1 MKKFYLLVSLM
12 ALFTS
17 LNAQHVATFD
27 DFDLQP
33 DSYWNGS
40 DGSGGVESNGF
51 WFPNDYNSDYG
62 SWSGFSVSNMKDS
75 VTAGYGNQYSAVT
88 ASGVDSSANYAVA
101 YVSGEL
107 TMQFENPAEISGFFI
122 TNATYSYLSM
132 RDGDDYA
139 KKFGGEDGTD
149 EDYFKL
155 IVSGVDI
162 YENETSSV
170 EFFLADFRAEDPDSD
185 YIVNTWEWVDLGS
198 LGVVT
203 ELNFILESTDTGD
216 WGMNTP
222 AYFCMDNFNG
232 IPPDSPI
239 LLAEADLED
248 SGLAGESYYNVSDTE
263 LKIYPNP
270 VKNSFFVELPPSAE
284 EIFLADQSGRIIFQ
298 KEIHAVSGMSISAL
312 NNRSPGIYFLKVKNS
327 GGIMT
332 FKVIKN

>member
-1 MKKFYLLVSLM
+1 MKRFYLSACLL

-17 LNAQHVATFD
+17 LDAQHVATFD

-40 DGSGGVESNGF
+40 DGSGGFESDGF
-51 WFPNDYNSDYG
+51 WFPNDYNSEWG

-88 ASGVDSSANYAVA
+88 TSGVDSSANYAVA

-107 TMQFENPAEISGFFI
+107 IMQFENPTEISGFFI

-162 YENETSSV
+162 YGNETSSV

-185 YIVNTWEWVDLGS
+185 YILNTWEWVDLSS
-198 LGVVT
+198 LGVLT
-203 ELNFILESTDTGD
+203 GLNFSLESTDTGD
-216 WGMNTP
+216 WDMNTP

-232 IPPDSPI
+232 IPTDSLT
-239 LLAEADLED
+239 LLAE
-248 SGLAGESYYNVSDTE
+248 ESYYNGSDTE
-263 LKIYPNP
+263 LKVYPNP

-284 EIFLADQSGRIIFQ
+284 ELFLADQSGRIIFQ
-298 KEIHAVSGMSISAL
+298 KDVHSASRVSIFAL
-312 NNRSPGIYFLKVKNS
+312 NNRSPGIYFLKVKSS
-327 GGIMT
+327 GGIST
-332 FKVIKN
+332 SIVIKN